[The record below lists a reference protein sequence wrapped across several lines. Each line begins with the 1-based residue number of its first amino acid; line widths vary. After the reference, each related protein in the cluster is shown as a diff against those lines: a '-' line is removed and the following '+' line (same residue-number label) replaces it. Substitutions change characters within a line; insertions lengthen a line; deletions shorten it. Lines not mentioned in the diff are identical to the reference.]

1 MELGTAIQLGTV
13 IALFEAM
20 IHGSDPVIGS
30 CQCLVSFSGSTSGV
44 KVIRGPKALLLSSL
58 SAPSIAPGKGV
69 MQKLLLVP
77 SSIVISSEV
86 QNGSLTDHVPESPEV
101 VSMSRQA
108 TLEFVAIIQDDENG
122 ELPDGAVTSI
132 WF

>member
-1 MELGTAIQLGTV
+1 M
-13 IALFEAM
+13 
-20 IHGSDPVIGS
+20 
-30 CQCLVSFSGSTSGV
+30 
-44 KVIRGPKALLLSSL
+44 IRGPKALLLSSL

-122 ELPDGAVTSI
+122 ELPAGAVISI

>member
-1 MELGTAIQLGTV
+1 
-13 IALFEAM
+13 
-20 IHGSDPVIGS
+20 
-30 CQCLVSFSGSTSGV
+30 
-44 KVIRGPKALLLSSL
+44 
-58 SAPSIAPGKGV
+58 

-122 ELPDGAVTSI
+122 ELPDGAVTVSYTHLTLPTI
-132 WF
+132 TEV

>member
-1 MELGTAIQLGTV
+1 
-13 IALFEAM
+13 
-20 IHGSDPVIGS
+20 
-30 CQCLVSFSGSTSGV
+30 
-44 KVIRGPKALLLSSL
+44 
-58 SAPSIAPGKGV
+58 

-122 ELPDGAVTSI
+122 ELPAGEVISI

>member
-1 MELGTAIQLGTV
+1 MAQIQLLEV
-13 IALFEAM
+13 ANAWY
-20 IHGSDPVIGS
+20 HSPD
-30 CQCLVSFSGSTSGV
+30 QH
-44 KVIRGPKALLLSSL
+44 
-58 SAPSIAPGKGV
+58 PGKGDQRPQGPSPLIPLSTLDCTWQGV

-108 TLEFVAIIQDDENG
+108 NARVRSHHPG
-122 ELPDGAVTSI
+122 
-132 WF
+132 